1 LGRFHKLKR
10 ILYIGLL
17 WLLAFNTPAGILVQF
32 RTVFGDVDV
41 ELYEDKPVTVQN
53 FLRYVRNGYYQN
65 MFLHRCI
72 PGFIVQ
78 GGGYG
83 VINPNN
89 PNQFSTNDHNVFSVQ
104 SFGAITN
111 EFNVGRRLTNSFG
124 TIAMAKLGGDT
135 NSATSEWFFNL
146 ADNSA
151 NLDFQNGGFT
161 VFGRTVRG
169 TNILNIFNTMD
180 KSTACGIEDMRW
192 WLGTTPFTQIFTDL
206 PVTYCGLAQPFY
218 GNLIYVYDISLLNVQ
233 VQTLSNSTHQISW
246 NRIAGQTNYTV
257 QFTTN
262 LPPANSW
269 QTLGST
275 NGTNATLKLIDPVAN
290 SPRRFY
296 RVRADY

>member
-1 LGRFHKLKR
+1 MKR
-10 ILYIGLL
+10 LFYIGLL
-17 WLLAFNTPAGILVQF
+17 GLLAFNVPAGILVQF
-32 RTVFGDVDV
+32 RTTFGDIDV

-53 FLRYVRNGYYQN
+53 FLRYVKSGSYQN

-83 VINPNN
+83 VIDPQSQS
-89 PNQFSTNDHNVFSVQ
+89 PFSTNNNVFSVH

-124 TIAMAKLGGDT
+124 TIAMAKLGGDP
-135 NSATSEWFFNL
+135 NSATSQWFFNL
-146 ADNSA
+146 GNNST

-161 VFGRTVRG
+161 VFGRTVHG

-180 KSTACGIEDMRW
+180 KSTACGIEDMTW
-192 WLGTTPFTQIFTDL
+192 WLGTANSFAPIFSDL
-206 PVTYCGLAQPFY
+206 PVIYCGLGQPFY
-218 GNLIYVYDISLLNVQ
+218 GDLIYVYDISLLNVQ
-233 VQTLSNSTHQISW
+233 VQTLSNATHQISW

-262 LPPANSW
+262 LSPTSVTNSW
-269 QTLGST
+269 QTLVST
-275 NGTNATLKLIDPVAN
+275 NGTNATLKIIDPISN

>member
-1 LGRFHKLKR
+1 LKR
-10 ILYIGLL
+10 LFYIGLL

-32 RTVFGDVDV
+32 RTVFGDLDV

-78 GGGYG
+78 GGGYW
-83 VINPNN
+83 VLNPLSTNL
-89 PNQFSTNDHNVFSVQ
+89 FSTNGNVYLVQ
-104 SFGAITN
+104 SFGNITN

-124 TIAMAKLGGDT
+124 TIAMAKT
-135 NSATSEWFFNL
+135 NGNPDSASSEWFFNL
-146 ADNSA
+146 ADNGP

-169 TNILNIFNTMD
+169 TNVLNLFNTLN
-180 KSTACGIEDMRW
+180 KATGYGIEAMTNW
-192 WLGTTPFTQIFTDL
+192 MGTSNGFARLFTDL
-206 PVTYCGLAQPFY
+206 PVNDAVLEPPRYNQLV
-218 GNLIYVYDISLLNVQ
+218 YVYDISLLNVQ

-275 NGTNATLKLIDPVAN
+275 NGTNATLKLIDPVIN